1 MAIWLLYGLLLISA
15 IAAKHELVVGVEE
28 LDFES
33 SDVGH
38 HQEKIISLQQTIEK
52 QALELDHLRSI
63 ILSSDCF
70 HSDQRV
76 KNAFT
81 SSLSS
86 IPHSPDEIP
95 LVWAVEESEVDGL
108 AASINSVLQST
119 LPVKGLTCQHF
130 AFHQLTH
137 SQ

>member
-1 MAIWLLYGLLLISA
+1 MALWILYGLLLLST
-15 IAAKHELVVGVEE
+15 IAAKHELVVDVEE
-28 LDFES
+28 LD
-33 SDVGH
+33 SDSLSVTAL
-38 HQEKIISLQQTIEK
+38 QEHITTLQQTIDK
-52 QALELDHLRSI
+52 QAVELDHLRSI

-81 SSLSS
+81 SALSS

-95 LVWAVEESEVDGL
+95 LVWAVEEYEVDGL

-119 LPVKGLTCQHF
+119 LPVGISTCR
-130 AFHQLTH
+130 L
-137 SQ
+137 S